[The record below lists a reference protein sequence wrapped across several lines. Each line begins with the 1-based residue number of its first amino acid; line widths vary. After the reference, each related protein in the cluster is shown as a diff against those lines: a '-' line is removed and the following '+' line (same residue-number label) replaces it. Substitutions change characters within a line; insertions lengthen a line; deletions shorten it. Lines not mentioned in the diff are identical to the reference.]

1 MNATIILHRL
11 RVFLLSIAGLLCV
24 GTVLELWLTEHTES
38 AVQLIPFGLCGLGLL
53 AIGAALLRPQRATL
67 LILRLSMGL
76 MAVGSAFGIFEH
88 IEHNL
93 AFELEI
99 RPTATANQVFL
110 DALSGAS
117 PLLAPGI
124 LALAA
129 VLAIA
134 ATYYHPALEKR

>member
-1 MNATIILHRL
+1 MNATVILHRL
-11 RVFLLSIAGLLCV
+11 RLFLLGIAGLLCV
-24 GTVLELWLTEHTES
+24 GTVVELWLTEHTES
-38 AVQLIPFGLCGLGLL
+38 IIQLIPFGLCGLGLL
-53 AIGAALLRPQRATL
+53 AVGAALLRPRRATL

-76 MAVGSAFGIFEH
+76 MALGSAFGIFEH

>member
-11 RVFLLSIAGLLCV
+11 RVFLLSIAALLCV

-117 PLLAPGI
+117 PLLAPVI

>member
-11 RVFLLSIAGLLCV
+11 RVFLLSIAALLCV

-99 RPTATANQVFL
+99 RPTATANQVQRRVVSISISR
-110 DALSGAS
+110 DARLR
-117 PLLAPGI
+117 I
-124 LALAA
+124 HDQAA
-129 VLAIA
+129 AGFCRFH
-134 ATYYHPALEKR
+134 YSEQQSH